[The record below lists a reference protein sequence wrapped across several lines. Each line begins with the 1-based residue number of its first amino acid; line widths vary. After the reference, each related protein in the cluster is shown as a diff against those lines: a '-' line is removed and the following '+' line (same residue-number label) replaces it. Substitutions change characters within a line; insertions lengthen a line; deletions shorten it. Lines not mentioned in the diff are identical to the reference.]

1 MRQPSRDELAREWRA
16 RAAAQRDA
24 RQKEAAALAEIR
36 TGNTEAIF
44 GRILLPGEPPAT
56 APIGSQENVFGIEE
70 SQVLTRR
77 WED

>member
-1 MRQPSRDELAREWRA
+1 M
-16 RAAAQRDA
+16 
-24 RQKEAAALAEIR
+24 AEIR
-36 TGNTEAIF
+36 TGNPAAIF

>member
-1 MRQPSRDELAREWRA
+1 MAHAGRSTARRPAEGSRSFGGDPH
-16 RAAAQRDA
+16 
-24 RQKEAAALAEIR
+24 
-36 TGNTEAIF
+36 GNTEAIF
-44 GRILLPGEPPAT
+44 GRILLPGEQPAT